1 MSGGNIGDLALHFI
15 NRLNMMVVKVQSKFD
30 LRRLCKVTG
39 ATPLARVVRFQ
50 SLEQKF
56 FVYSVIRELPRP
68 RRWGTATMSKSLRSV
83 ATGVWC
89 SDRTKHRTR
98 SWRPS

>member
-39 ATPLARVVRFQ
+39 ATPLARVVRFLLERN
-50 SLEQKF
+50 SLFIQLLGN
-56 FVYSVIRELPRP
+56 SHGRGDGALRP
-68 RRWGTATMSKSLRSV
+68 CRN
-83 ATGVWC
+83 
-89 SDRTKHRTR
+89 H
-98 SWRPS
+98 